1 MLVRMWNNRNS
12 NLLVGRMQNDA
23 TTFGTPVLRFL
34 TKLNI
39 HVPYNKEIVFL
50 GIHLTKLKAYIHS
63 DI

>member
-1 MLVRMWNNRNS
+1 
-12 NLLVGRMQNDA
+12 MQNDA

-50 GIHLTKLKAYIHS
+50 GIHLTKLKTYIHS